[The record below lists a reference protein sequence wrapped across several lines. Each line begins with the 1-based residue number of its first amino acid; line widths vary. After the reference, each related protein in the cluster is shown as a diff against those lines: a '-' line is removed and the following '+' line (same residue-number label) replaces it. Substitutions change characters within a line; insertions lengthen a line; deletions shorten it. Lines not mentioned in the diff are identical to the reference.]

1 MLPRPGCDEIFEA
14 RSSVSEVEGTKD
26 VLPASGRVLV
36 RGSMGRRGV
45 RRDIWRAE
53 EGVDSLDV
61 KLDG

>member
-1 MLPRPGCDEIFEA
+1 
-14 RSSVSEVEGTKD
+14 

-53 EGVDSLDV
+53 EGVDSLGA